1 MQLTFAEKSIQTGA
15 TCFTPLLKWES
26 FEAKDATILY
36 QPGVY
41 GGDGSENRVNICIS
55 SEDSSQKLT
64 AYEAC
69 LVGNKCSCIKEN
81 HIKAKL
87 SWDKVRFW
95 DLTNERAEKPTKLAG
110 SRVNL
115 VFCIKGKWSSMGQN
129 GLVLEV
135 TDIQVIEVRETETV
149 SPFSNPRCA
158 FII

>member
-1 MQLTFAEKSIQTGA
+1 MELTFAEKSIQTGA
-15 TCFTPLLKWES
+15 TCFTPLLKWEC

-55 SEDSSQKLT
+55 SEHSNQKLM
-64 AYEAC
+64 AYETC
-69 LVGNKCSCIKEN
+69 LTGNKCSCIKEN

-95 DLTNERAEKPTKLAG
+95 DLTHERAEKPTKLAG
-110 SRVNL
+110 YRVNI

-135 TDIQVIEVRETETV
+135 TDIQLIETRELETV
-149 SPFSNPRCA
+149 SPCLNP
-158 FII
+158 